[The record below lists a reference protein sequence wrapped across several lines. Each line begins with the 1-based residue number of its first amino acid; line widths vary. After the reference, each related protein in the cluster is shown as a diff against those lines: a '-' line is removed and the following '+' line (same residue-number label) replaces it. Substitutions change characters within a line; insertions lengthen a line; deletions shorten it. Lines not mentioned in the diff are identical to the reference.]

1 MIHYGVTVI
10 ISQLEGGIDM
20 GRAIKIVFYLCVFS
34 LLPIAVLAEEF
45 LSEGNALY
53 DKGKAGNYESY
64 KLSGD
69 AFVKALEANA
79 TSYEAAWKASR
90 SYREFANES
99 KKINAPNWKTTCK
112 EYGKLGMKYGEKAIA
127 LNANG
132 IEGNFW
138 YGCSVG
144 NYSDGVSILTA
155 LKEGLKDKTQSS
167 FEKSYQLNKMYT
179 DGGPIKALGRF
190 WFVLPWP
197 LQDKKLSLK
206 YLREYQKAFPNDAE
220 GQVFLAETL
229 IKTGDKEEAKAILQK
244 ASTATGKDKYYADW
258 AKRLLAEM

>member
-1 MIHYGVTVI
+1 M
-10 ISQLEGGIDM
+10 
-20 GRAIKIVFYLCVFS
+20 FS
-34 LLPIAVLAEEF
+34 
-45 LSEGNALY
+45 
-53 DKGKAGNYESY
+53 
-64 KLSGD
+64 
-69 AFVKALEANA
+69 KALDANPG
-79 TSYEAAWKASR
+79 SYEAAWKAAR

-99 KKINAPNWKTTCK
+99 KKHNAPNWKTTCK
-112 EYGKLGMKYGEKAIA
+112 EFGKTGMKYGEKAIA
-127 LNANG
+127 LNPNG
-132 IEGNFW
+132 VEGNFW

-167 FEKSYQLNKMYT
+167 FEKSYQINKMYT

-206 YLREYQKAFPNDAE
+206 YLREFQKSFPNDAE

-229 IKTGDKEEAKAILQK
+229 MKTGDKDEAKTLLQK
-244 ASTATGKDKYYADW
+244 ASQASASSDKYFADW
-258 AKRLLAEM
+258 AKRLLADM